1 MCPSENI
8 CFRAFITRKMA
19 EILSMGHMN
28 LARLLIWFHNDRRV
42 LFGIRACPRCCRG
55 SLGLCYSEGPFSCS
69 SSFSQV
75 LYSAQFPCLATMA
88 MPVVRMGQSFM
99 VLVVDC
105 LIRSAAHK
113 GGRMQKTCCLV
124 NGWYMTFL
132 NPGLYGTGL
141 VVCCRRRCQLLAFNA
156 RVGLLRLTST
166 GNIQSDFS

>member
-42 LFGIRACPRCCRG
+42 LFGIRACPRCCRR
-55 SLGLCYSEGPFSCS
+55 SLGLRYSEEPFSCS

-75 LYSAQFPCLATMA
+75 LDCGIDVPAPRYHDYARCSHGAIPLWSRLLIVLFDLPSA
-88 MPVVRMGQSFM
+88 R
-99 VLVVDC
+99 
-105 LIRSAAHK
+105 K

-124 NGWYMTFL
+124 NGWHMTFL
-132 NPGLYGTGL
+132 NPSLYGIGL
-141 VVCCRRRCQLLAFNA
+141 VARCWRRCQSLAFMGA
-156 RVGLLRLTST
+156 WVCCA
-166 GNIQSDFS
+166 